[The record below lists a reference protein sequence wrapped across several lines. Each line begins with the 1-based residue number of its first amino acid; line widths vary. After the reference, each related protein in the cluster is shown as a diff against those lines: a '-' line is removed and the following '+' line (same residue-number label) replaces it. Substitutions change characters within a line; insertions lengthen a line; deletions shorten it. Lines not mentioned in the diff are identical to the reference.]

1 MSMTAYIVD
10 RRFSEKNKSAVN
22 RARFIERFKS
32 YIKKAVSD
40 AILKRNLTE
49 IEKGERIVIPA
60 KDISQP
66 IFKYGKG
73 GKHETVFPHNKTFVK
88 NDRIKRPL
96 GEAEQGQG
104 AGPSNSS
111 ETGTDDFGFEISRE
125 EFLNIFFDDL
135 ALPDLVKKRLS
146 QTLIHTPVRAGFQK
160 SGSPML
166 LSVKKSMQNA
176 HARRIAFSLKAQR
189 ELNALQDALNQ
200 ENSENNTAE
209 YQQLVQRK
217 ILLEDKLKKVP
228 FLDTADLR
236 FHRVALQSKP
246 NTQAVMFCL
255 MDVSGSMDES
265 RKELAKRF
273 FILLYLFLSHTY
285 QKIEVVFIR
294 HHTSAKEV
302 DEHEFFYSRETGGT
316 MVSSALE
323 LMLDI
328 INKRYSH
335 DDWNIYGAQASDGD
349 NWHSDSPFCAD
360 MLINKIMPQ
369 LQYYAYIE
377 ILGQSHQN
385 LWENYLTVE
394 KNCKNFALKS
404 VDNPQE
410 IYPVFREL
418 FQRKTA

>member
-1 MSMTAYIVD
+1 MTAYIVD

-22 RARFIERFKS
+22 RSRFIDRFKS

-40 AILKRNLTE
+40 AVLKRNLAD
-49 IEKGERIVIPA
+49 IERGEKIIIPA
-60 KDISQP
+60 KEISQP

-73 GKHETVFPHNKTFVK
+73 GKRETIFPYNKSFVK
-88 NDRIKRPL
+88 NDKIKRPL
-96 GEAEQGQG
+96 GNSEQNQG
-104 AGPSNSS
+104 SNPSNSP

-146 QTLIHTPVRAGFQK
+146 QTLIYTPVRAGYQK

-176 HARRIAFSLKAQR
+176 YARRIAFSLSAKR
-189 ELNALQDALNQ
+189 ELNELQKKLTEKNIDIQSAD
-200 ENSENNTAE
+200 
-209 YQQLVQRK
+209 YQQSIQRIK
-217 ILLEDKLKKVP
+217 ILEEKIKKIP
-228 FLDTADLR
+228 FLDTGDLR
-236 FHRVALQSKP
+236 FHHVALQPKP
-246 NTQAVMFCL
+246 NTKAVMFCL

-285 QKIEVVFIR
+285 QKIDVVFIR

-302 DEHEFFYSRETGGT
+302 EENEFFYSRETGGT

-328 INKRYSH
+328 INKRYPQE
-335 DDWNIYGAQASDGD
+335 DWNIYGAQASDGD
-349 NWHSDSPFCAD
+349 NWHSDSPYCAE
-360 MLINKIMPQ
+360 LLTNKIMPY

-385 LWENYLTVE
+385 LWDNYLNVE

-404 VDNPQE
+404 VNNPQE

-418 FQRKTA
+418 FRRKTS